1 MKKYG
6 ILVIAIISALLIAA
20 CGKETEMKENTYEHI
35 SQEDSSMERV
45 EEVKRTI
52 VSVFCNSMENYE
64 PFPKRE
70 IDLIIACEVL
80 EHVIDLEEVLH
91 KSYKMLIAG
100 GSMIGSVPYLD
111 KNDYQ
116 THVRIFTK
124 KNLNDALRNCG
135 FRVNRMFIM
144 PNVSNGKDNV
154 IFFEASK
161 GDSRLI
167 SECITKQ

>member
-161 GDSRLI
+161 YSGSVVK
-167 SECITKQ
+167 TKI